1 MKIKLKKRHSYVCL
15 PFSLKFKLYTMY
27 SINRGDN
34 VFRIYISSII
44 LFNSTHLLMDE
55 TLGMLSSLQT
65 PSFRR
70 RSRISQA
77 NIDGH
82 SRLYVD
88 IFCTTSEVAT
98 RGFEPPIAR
107 GLIEPVS

>member
-1 MKIKLKKRHSYVCL
+1 MFVCL

-44 LFNSTHLLMDE
+44 FYFTYLLIDE

-107 GLIEPVS
+107 ALIDPVS